1 MASTVWV
8 RLTIVYDEVGVSCL
22 GLGMAMMPARG
33 EVVTLTPVCYLDKA
47 LSGEMCVAYPI
58 CVAQ

>member
-1 MASTVWV
+1 M
-8 RLTIVYDEVGVSCL
+8 YDEVGVSCL